1 MKSLA
6 ASWRRDENCKI
17 RQISV
22 ICSYNC
28 SFDYWTALSFKVRH
42 THTIHTIHTP
52 THTHTHIQYTNQHIH
67 IHTYTHTHTIY
78 TYTHKIHPHTQYS
91 RTHNTQT
98 QQASTE
104 TWLPRTNGCSY
115 IPWALTS
122 CCVASH
128 KADKLGARLPTHCMA
143 HPQEMLCTCNANQL
157 EITWG
162 GVSYSSLCCIL
173 TELTNFV
180 IIFYSK

>member
-42 THTIHTIHTP
+42 THTIHT
-52 THTHTHIQYTNQHIH
+52 QHIH
-67 IHTYTHTHTIY
+67 IHTHQHIHIHTHTQYTHTH
-78 TYTHKIHPHTQYS
+78 THKIHPHTQYS

-122 CCVASH
+122 YCVASH
-128 KADKLGARLPTHCMA
+128 KLGARLPTHCMA
-143 HPQEMLCTCNANQL
+143 HPQEMLCNANQL

-162 GVSYSSLCCIL
+162 GVSYSSPCCIL
-173 TELTNFV
+173 TESTNFV